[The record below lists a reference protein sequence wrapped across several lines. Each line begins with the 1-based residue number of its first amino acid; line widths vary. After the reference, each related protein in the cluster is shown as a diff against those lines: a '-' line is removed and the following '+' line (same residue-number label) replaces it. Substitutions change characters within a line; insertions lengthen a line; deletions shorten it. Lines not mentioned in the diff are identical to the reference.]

1 MRYIS
6 GERLKRVS
14 AALLLSGLIAGAVCA
29 LTSPVTADNA
39 TTVTISVNRA
49 SKGDRL
55 PQTPRLE
62 PTRRPDR
69 HDSNS
74 IENRSPSRTPRQTPI
89 GCESAF
95 SPVAHPGRSDILTF
109 CAA

>member
-1 MRYIS
+1 MRYIF
-6 GERLKRVS
+6 GQRLKNVS
-14 AALLLSGLIAGAVCA
+14 AALLLSGIIAGAICA

-55 PQTPRLE
+55 PQVPKIS

-74 IENRSPSRTPRQTPI
+74 IENPAPSQTPRQTPI
-89 GCESAF
+89 GCEAAF

>member
-1 MRYIS
+1 MRYVS
-6 GERLKRVS
+6 GDRFKRVS
-14 AALLLSGLIAGAVCA
+14 AALLLSGLIAGAICA

-39 TTVTISVNRA
+39 KTLTISVNRA

-55 PQTPRLE
+55 PQAPRVE

-74 IENRSPSRTPRQTPI
+74 IENRPPSQAPRQTPI

-109 CAA
+109 CAS

>member
-1 MRYIS
+1 MRYVF
-6 GERLKRVS
+6 GERFRNIS

-39 TTVTISVNRA
+39 AAITVSVNRA
-49 SKGDRL
+49 SKADRL
-55 PQTPRLE
+55 PQTPRVE
-62 PTRRPDR
+62 PARKPGR
-69 HDSNS
+69 HDTNS
-74 IENRSPSRTPRQTPI
+74 IENRTPNLKPRQTPI
-89 GCESAF
+89 GCEPAF

>member
-1 MRYIS
+1 MRYVF
-6 GERLKRVS
+6 GERLRNIS
-14 AALLLSGLIAGAVCA
+14 AALLLSGLIAGAICA

-62 PTRRPDR
+62 PTRKPGR

-74 IENRSPSRTPRQTPI
+74 IENPAPSQTPRQTPV
-89 GCESAF
+89 GCEAAF